1 MEPTDDLAI
10 RVRPGRTL
18 DELVDRVLDASP
30 AVRAAPGFVAA
41 IADEFALGFDHARLA
56 CDRALG
62 GATRAATGA
71 EANRP
76 DEVRDPVAASAWRRA
91 RGERAATAADPPLR
105 WPALAAACAAGSV
118 AAIRARVTA
127 PTFTAAADAD
137 DAQAVATWLTALD
150 RGPRPAAPIT
160 AAAIERLVALT
171 TATVTAAD
179 GAGDRVAVVDRAG
192 AALALA
198 IGAARDRRGDTP
210 YAPDG
215 TALWFDA
222 VALAEASATLAG
234 LARALGDRE
243 RAHAALELHGAAVT
257 TLLGHCPE
265 RVGRAMVAL
274 ARSAAERGDVAAALR
289 ASRSLVED
297 LEAVLLAP
305 PDGPAAADDDPVAVA
320 AADDAAAA
328 EPAFDDEALAL
339 GYLLEAIAL
348 DVELAGD
355 GAPLAALR
363 ARAEARLRAAAAAG
377 GAPDPDRGDLA
388 DPRAELAALLRR
400 QQVEVI
406 DDGDALLLPRGVRA
420 HAFYVDLGPGVVQL
434 DVAFVPWTG
443 TPVIESCAGFGPT
456 VVDQRRDAWHTFAA
470 GSLPVLLATL
480 LYLDDDRVERTA
492 WEVDDVDRAVTI
504 GALVIR
510 GTPPAVDR
518 WQLAIRDAIVG
529 SALPEGLHWVRAY
542 VALQGDEM
550 LATEVLLDNQPWDHG
565 QEALTGF
572 PWPAT
577 PGVAS
582 VRVFLVIQGGLDT
595 SRALAELVD
604 GAALADAEI
613 VATMVARGVDPEDAA
628 RLVGLVPLAFGR
640 LLLEPLG
647 VPLAATGVLASA
659 TGGDQPFEIAS
670 HPIVDEAL
678 WLAERGTLTREQFLA
693 VARRSVEVRT
703 FETAGEDEHDD
714 AGAATPLGPPHIPV
728 P

>member
-30 AVRAAPGFVAA
+30 AVRTAPGFVAA
-41 IADEFALGFDHARLA
+41 LADEFALGFDHARLA
-56 CDRALG
+56 CDRALA

-76 DEVRDPVAASAWRRA
+76 DPVRDPVAASAWRRVG
-91 RGERAATAADPPLR
+91 GERAATAADPPVR
-105 WPALAAACAAGSV
+105 WPVLAAACAAGSV

-127 PTFTAAADAD
+127 STFTAAADPD
-137 DAQAVATWLTALD
+137 DALAVAIWLAALD
-150 RGPRPAAPIT
+150 RGPRPAPPIT
-160 AAAIERLVALT
+160 AAAMERLVALT

-179 GAGDRVAVVDRAG
+179 GAADRIAVLDRAG

-234 LARALGDRE
+234 LARALGDRD

-265 RVGRAMVAL
+265 RVGRAMIAL

-289 ASRSLVED
+289 ASRSLAED
-297 LEAVLLAP
+297 LEAVLL
-305 PDGPAAADDDPVAVA
+305 PAADGDADG
-320 AADDAAAA
+320 ADAA

-339 GYLLEAIAL
+339 GHLLEAIAL

-355 GAPLAALR
+355 RAPLAALR
-363 ARAEARLRAAAAAG
+363 ARAEARLRAAATAA
-377 GAPDPDRGDLA
+377 ADDDAVADRGDLA
-388 DPRAELAALLRR
+388 DPRAELAALLR
-400 QQVEVI
+400 QQRVEVT

-456 VVDQRRDAWHTFAA
+456 VIDQRRDAWHTFAA

-595 SRALAELVD
+595 SRALADLVD

-659 TGGDQPFEIAS
+659 SGGDQPFEIAS

-703 FETAGEDEHDD
+703 FETVGEDEHDD
-714 AGAATPLGPPHIPV
+714 DGAATPLGPPHIPV